1 MAFRNSVV
9 SGTVLVRTAVQSIDY
24 VAGVSGWVI
33 TRAGSVEFT
42 NGVFRGSVS
51 AGGGNVLLNAGGLAI
66 DGPTTQYD
74 INGIA
79 GFLAQNLPVDG
90 QQMQM
95 TPGGLFL
102 TPQDPSPLGVAV
114 DFAAITVGYFNSG
127 LANEQPV
134 LIIGGVEYTGKS
146 APFMNIIGQAAND
159 ANPDSSTDVQVV
171 ANQIDFFV
179 GATLPSYARGEYGS
193 FLLSFGPASS
203 ANIAVTYG
211 KTYTSAPMP
220 YANIDSGAGATSLC
234 VTRCTARTSTGFNI
248 FIFVTDGTNRTFVNV
263 PISWFTIDQL

>member
-1 MAFRNSVV
+1 MPYRNSVV
-9 SGTVLVRTAVQSIDY
+9 AGTVLVRTAIQSADY

-66 DGPTTQYD
+66 DGPSTQYD

-102 TPQDPSPLGVAV
+102 TPQDPSPLGTAV
-114 DFAAITVGYFNSG
+114 DFAAILVGYNNAAA
-127 LANEQPV
+127 ANEEPYLTLQ
-134 LIIGGVEYTGKS
+134 GVEYTGKS
-146 APFMNIIGQAAND
+146 SPTITLIGQAAND
-159 ANPDSSTDVQVV
+159 PNPNNSSNIQMFADDIALFLGTTRPD
-171 ANQIDFFV
+171 
-179 GATLPSYARGEYGS
+179 YARGEYGS
-193 FLLSFGPASS
+193 FLLSFGPATS
-203 ANIAVTYG
+203 AAIVVTYA
-211 KTYTSAPMP
+211 KTYLNAPLP
-220 YANIDSGAGATSLC
+220 VVNIDSAAGPTAGWN
-234 VTRCTARTSTGFNI
+234 VRATARTTTGFTMFFFGASTTWVNI
-248 FIFVTDGTNRTFVNV
+248 
-263 PISWFTIDQL
+263 PCSWFAIVQP